1 MNIKI
6 NSSLRFGATA
16 QTCGGLNL
24 RQTLRL
30 KTNFTARAAQDKTY
44 PGRYSNKEPVAC
56 HQAARPFIGCANQ
69 DQANHV
75 LQNHDSILSFQPVPP
90 LFGLILRVAAAAF
103 VGFSQTERTA
113 SRFVGSD

>member
-6 NSSLRFGATA
+6 NSSHGFGATA

-30 KTNFTARAAQDKTY
+30 KTNFTACVVQDKTA

-56 HQAARPFIGCANQ
+56 HPAARPFIGCANQ

-75 LQNHDSILSFQPVPP
+75 LQNHDFVLSFQPAPP
-90 LFGLILRVAAAAF
+90 LFDLVLWVAAAF
-103 VGFSQTERTA
+103 VGFSQPQCTA